1 MQSLSVFG
9 TVIAMRL
16 LLIYLPIVCSPQL
29 VLFEKPLL
37 NALAKFMLVYGGIE
51 AAKKSTAIVTGILAD
66 SAGWQSVQA
75 GDMSTSANRM
85 VGKAAGLTM
94 GAVGMAA
101 GVAGST
107 LNFAT
112 KPLQNVAGRAWGA
125 TGGKLAEA
133 WKNLGK
139 GDVAGEKAMSAAKER
154 LATEKAYAKL
164 TGGDSGSGGGTSGGS
179 PGGGSSGSSGG
190 GRELPNALSRK
201 LEKHPAIRLM
211 MQDTKT
217 VGLLRS
223 GNGNGLLRLLADK
236 ETERQHSFDRFRRPE
251 EFVKEDAGFLK
262 TAADRLKQKPPLAS
276 ADGKNDPEK
285 DKRYQEMM
293 KRLEHAQDL
302 ADHGVQLS
310 GEKTKELIK
319 AVKAYND
326 AGDKKLPAD
335 AGEAEGH
342 LEAMCILSRYM
353 PEKDFRAY
361 CKQLN
366 KAHGAANPRQSR
378 YEDPEAYPADRLE
391 GGAKTAKE
399 WYTDSKT
406 RLMKNFSIEGCAEVA
421 AIRRL
426 SQGNPHKVIRRDEL
440 EGETKRLCEPG
451 SALSRTLKDEKARE
465 EYVHLA
471 SMGEAEDLGTDLL
484 AAAKKHSAR
493 AAQWQVNRSIREL
506 VSGPVNPY
514 VAAENLANILAA
526 RELAVRGDAGNP

>member
-1 MQSLSVFG
+1 MPKEEERIFGPHEQETYRQYLSRLKDDQSLTRSR
-9 TVIAMRL
+9 AA
-16 LLIYLPIVCSPQL
+16 
-29 VLFEKPLL
+29 
-37 NALAKFMLVYGGIE
+37 ALMATSMLM
-51 AAKKSTAIVTGILAD
+51 
-66 SAGWQSVQA
+66 Q
-75 GDMSTSANRM
+75 
-85 VGKAAGLTM
+85 GKANQPM
-94 GAVGMAA
+94 D
-101 GVAGST
+101 
-107 LNFAT
+107 
-112 KPLQNVAGRAWGA
+112 R
-125 TGGKLAEA
+125 EA
-133 WKNLGK
+133 FH
-139 GDVAGEKAMSAAKER
+139 
-154 LATEKAYAKL
+154 
-164 TGGDSGSGGGTSGGS
+164 
-179 PGGGSSGSSGG
+179 
-190 GRELPNALSRK
+190 ALSRK

-251 EFVKEDAGFLK
+251 EFVKEDAKFLK

-406 RLMKNFSIEGCAEVA
+406 RLMKNFSIEGCAEAA

-440 EGETKRLCEPG
+440 EGETKRLSEPG

-526 RELAVRGDAGNP
+526 RELAVRGDAGESLTNGAFQARAEQLRADPSFQRLASRYSEDPSFRRRMNRELGEDNSATMLQEAYHRAAAPGRERRAEQQEPQLERKPEEEVRLEPAMLN